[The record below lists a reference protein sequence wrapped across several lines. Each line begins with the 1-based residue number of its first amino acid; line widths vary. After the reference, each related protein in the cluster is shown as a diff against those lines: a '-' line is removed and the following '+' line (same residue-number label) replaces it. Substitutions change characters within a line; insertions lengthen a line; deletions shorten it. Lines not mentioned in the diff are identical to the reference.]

1 MKSQI
6 VNYIRAGYPGL
17 YITTHEESRL
27 ERDFTKLAKGIQ
39 CDGEKVDFTIFAWSI
54 TEGIVQM
61 TGDGA
66 GSEIADTQSP
76 IDALEAI
83 RLHDTDDKG
92 ETTGQKI
99 PNRSII
105 LLRDFHL
112 FFNEP
117 NPMIMRKLKDALAIC
132 KATNRVIVVL
142 GCQLKMQPEIEKC
155 FVLIDYKLPDREQLF
170 EVLEEIA
177 ASAKIKLNGHTEKI
191 IDSARGLTTTE
202 AEDAFALSIVEC
214 GDVDPEIVYREKAAT
229 VKRNGLLEIVEN
241 KISLDDIGGLENL
254 KGDLREKSNLFSEE
268 ARKFGLPTP
277 RGLLVVGQ
285 PGTGKSLT
293 ATATS
298 DVFGIPLL
306 KLEAGRIFGSLVGES
321 ERNWRTAFAT
331 ARAVAPC
338 ILWIDEVDGLFSG
351 GESSGRTDGGTQ
363 TWPVRSLRTCSA
375 PSWWR

>member
-1 MKSQI
+1 M
-6 VNYIRAGYPGL
+6 
-17 YITTHEESRL
+17 
-27 ERDFTKLAKGIQ
+27 
-39 CDGEKVDFTIFAWSI
+39 
-54 TEGIVQM
+54 
-61 TGDGA
+61 
-66 GSEIADTQSP
+66 
-76 IDALEAI
+76 
-83 RLHDTDDKG
+83 
-92 ETTGQKI
+92 
-99 PNRSII
+99 
-105 LLRDFHL
+105 
-112 FFNEP
+112 
-117 NPMIMRKLKDALAIC
+117 
-132 KATNRVIVVL
+132 
-142 GCQLKMQPEIEKC
+142 
-155 FVLIDYKLPDREQLF
+155 
-170 EVLEEIA
+170 
-177 ASAKIKLNGHTEKI
+177 
-191 IDSARGLTTTE
+191 
-202 AEDAFALSIVEC
+202 
-214 GDVDPEIVYREKAAT
+214 DPEIVYREKAAT

-351 GESSGRTDGGTQ
+351 GESSGRTDGGTTQ
-363 TWPVRSLRTCSA
+363 RVIKAVLQDMQFNGEGIFFMFTANDVDNLPDPLVDRLDVWSVDLPTAKEREAIWSIHIAKRGRKPGKFNLGELARSTEGFSGRQIEQVWIKALTLAFNDDEREPGAKDVATAASRFVPTSVLMAVQIENRRKRLKDRSMPASVAENNKASTVRKIA
-375 PSWWR
+375 K